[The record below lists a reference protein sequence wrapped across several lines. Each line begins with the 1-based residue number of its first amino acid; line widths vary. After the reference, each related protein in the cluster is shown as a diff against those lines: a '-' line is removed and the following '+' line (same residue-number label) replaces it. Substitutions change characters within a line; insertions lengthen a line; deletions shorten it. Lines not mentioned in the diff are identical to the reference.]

1 VILPSPTFG
10 AEKLREA
17 VRLIELIVVVL
28 VVTFLSPKN
37 LRRII

>member
-1 VILPSPTFG
+1 
-10 AEKLREA
+10 LREA